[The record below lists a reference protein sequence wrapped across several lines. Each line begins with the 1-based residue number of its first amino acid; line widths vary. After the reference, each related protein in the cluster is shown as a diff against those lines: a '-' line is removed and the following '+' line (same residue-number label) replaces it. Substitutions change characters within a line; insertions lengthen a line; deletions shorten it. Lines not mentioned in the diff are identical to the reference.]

1 MQMPLA
7 ESSLIQL
14 GCLKP
19 VKGMC
24 HMKNLLASVFGERG
38 RSSLL
43 ILLVTLLSACS
54 VNAQPAGEKQRSPVP
69 ESTQEVENNS
79 TSDFSKIQRALD
91 QMNSNLKQ
99 TASSTPVNPPKTTS
113 GDRQVAGEG
122 STTLQE
128 SSSMQSSKKMDM
140 GKGMKMD
147 MSAPMS
153 MQGMQKDRMMMGK
166 CKGMMCKMGM
176 KNMSMMGQP
185 PKDQAPGTTNTE
197 TSLPGYVNVPH
208 LYHIGESEFFL
219 DHSAHLG
226 LTQNQIDQ
234 LKAIQSQ
241 WQSQQNT
248 IISERDSHEQR
259 LWEFTAMGQ
268 PDYKAIQETVMAI
281 ESINSKLRLI
291 FIKQVGQAVTVLTA
305 QQVSKLT
312 DQSFDQ
318 P

>member
-1 MQMPLA
+1 
-7 ESSLIQL
+7 
-14 GCLKP
+14 
-19 VKGMC
+19 
-24 HMKNLLASVFGERG
+24 MKNLLKSIVSERG

-43 ILLVTLLSACS
+43 ILSATLLSACS
-54 VNAQPAGEKQRSPVP
+54 TNAQPADEKERGPVP
-69 ESTQEVENNS
+69 ESTQGVEDNS
-79 TSDFSKIQRALD
+79 ASDFSKIQRALD
-91 QMNSNLKQ
+91 QINGNSKLAVSY
-99 TASSTPVNPPKTTS
+99 ASSKTTS
-113 GDRQVAGEG
+113 IDRQLAGES
-122 STTLQE
+122 STALQE
-128 SSSMQSSKKMDM
+128 NPSMQSSKKINMGNGMGMNMGKSMGM

-153 MQGMQKDRMMMGK
+153 MQGMQKDKMMMGK

-219 DHSAHLG
+219 DHSAHLD

-312 DQSFDQ
+312 DTKL
-318 P
+318 

>member
-1 MQMPLA
+1 MKK
-7 ESSLIQL
+7 I
-14 GCLKP
+14 KP
-19 VKGMC
+19 IMIRCRLFWIGTFLV
-24 HMKNLLASVFGERG
+24 
-38 RSSLL
+38 SLL
-43 ILLVTLLSACS
+43 PACS
-54 VNAQPAGEKQRSPVP
+54 VNAQPDGEKQRSPLP
-69 ESTQEVENNS
+69 ESTQAVENNS
-79 TSDFSKIQRALD
+79 TSDFSKIQRSLD

-99 TASSTPVNPPKTTS
+99 TASSTPENRPKTTS
-113 GDRQVAGEG
+113 NERQVAGES
-122 STTLQE
+122 STTLQDN
-128 SSSMQSSKKMDM
+128 SSMQSSNKMGMDKGM
-140 GKGMKMD
+140 GMHKGMKMD
-147 MSAPMS
+147 MSEPMT
-153 MQGMQKDRMMMGK
+153 MQGMQKDKMMKGK

-176 KNMSMMGQP
+176 INMSMMGQP
-185 PKDQAPGTTNTE
+185 PKDQAPGATNTE

-234 LKAIQSQ
+234 LKVIQSQ

-268 PDYKAIQETVMAI
+268 PDYKVIQETVMAI
-281 ESINSKLRLI
+281 ESINSTLRLT

-312 DQSFDQ
+312 DRKL
-318 P
+318 

>member
-1 MQMPLA
+1 
-7 ESSLIQL
+7 
-14 GCLKP
+14 
-19 VKGMC
+19 
-24 HMKNLLASVFGERG
+24 MKNLLASVFGERG
-38 RSSLL
+38 HSSLL

-69 ESTQEVENNS
+69 ESTQAVENNS

-99 TASSTPVNPPKTTS
+99 TASSTPTNSPRTTPS
-113 GDRQVAGEG
+113 DRQVAGDG
-122 STTLQE
+122 STAQQTD
-128 SSSMQSSKKMDM
+128 SNMQSSNKMDMGKGMGM

-153 MQGMQKDRMMMGK
+153 MQGMQKDKMMMGK

-176 KNMSMMGQP
+176 KNMSMMGQR

-259 LWEFTAMGQ
+259 LWEYTAMGQ

-312 DQSFDQ
+312 DTKL
-318 P
+318 

>member
-1 MQMPLA
+1 
-7 ESSLIQL
+7 
-14 GCLKP
+14 
-19 VKGMC
+19 
-24 HMKNLLASVFGERG
+24 MKNLLASVSGERG

-54 VNAQPAGEKQRSPVP
+54 VNAQPAGQKQRNPVP
-69 ESTQEVENNS
+69 ESTQAVENNP

-91 QMNSNLKQ
+91 QINSNLQQ
-99 TASSTPVNPPKTTS
+99 TASSTPAHPPKTTS
-113 GDRQVAGEG
+113 SDRQIAGES
-122 STTLQE
+122 STTLQKN
-128 SSSMQSSKKMDM
+128 SSMQSSKKMDM
-140 GKGMKMD
+140 GKGMGMDKGMKMD
-147 MSAPMS
+147 MSAPIS
-153 MQGMQKDRMMMGK
+153 MQGMQKDKMMMGK

-234 LKAIQSQ
+234 LKDIESQ
-241 WQSQQNT
+241 WQSQKNT
-248 IISERDSHEQR
+248 IITERDSHEQR
-259 LWEFTAMGQ
+259 LWEFTAMGK
-268 PDYKAIQETVMAI
+268 PDYKVIQETVMAI
-281 ESINSKLRLI
+281 ESINSKLRLT
-291 FIKQVGQAVTVLTA
+291 FIKQIGQAVTVLTV

-312 DQSFDQ
+312 DTKL
-318 P
+318 

>member
-1 MQMPLA
+1 
-7 ESSLIQL
+7 
-14 GCLKP
+14 
-19 VKGMC
+19 
-24 HMKNLLASVFGERG
+24 MKNLLASVFGERG

-69 ESTQEVENNS
+69 ESTQAVENNS

-99 TASSTPVNPPKTTS
+99 TASSTPANPPKTTS
-113 GDRQVAGEG
+113 SDRQVAGES
-122 STTLQE
+122 STTLQKN
-128 SSSMQSSKKMDM
+128 SSMQSSNKMDMGNGMGMNMGKSMGM

-153 MQGMQKDRMMMGK
+153 MQGMQKDKMMMGK

-185 PKDQAPGTTNTE
+185 PKDQATGTTNTE

-259 LWEFTAMGQ
+259 LWEFTAMGK

-291 FIKQVGQAVTVLTA
+291 FIKQVGKAVTVLTA

-312 DQSFDQ
+312 DTKL
-318 P
+318 